1 MWVLPLGSAR
11 GQGMGRKSIVGG
23 SFEPGADEE
32 DPIEDS
38 LQSKDSEVHAHC
50 HITSIELNR

>member
-1 MWVLPLGSAR
+1 VLPLGSAR
-11 GQGMGRKSIVGG
+11 GQGMGCRSIVGG
-23 SFEPGADEE
+23 SFEQGADEE

-38 LQSKDSEVHAHC
+38 LQSKGSEVHAHC